1 MNPTPTKSKAAK
13 TAPEPSRNTRKLVVS
28 TFVTLDGVMQA
39 PGAPDEDRD
48 GGFTHGGWLV
58 PYFDDLLAKVMT
70 DQLVWPFDLLLGR
83 KTYRIFE
90 SHWPHVK
97 GEPSADN
104 INRATKYIV
113 SHKPQKL
120 EWQGSKLITGDVV
133 GAIKK
138 LKAQDGPVLQVH
150 GSSNLIQT
158 LLKNDLV
165 DELWL
170 KIFPV
175 TIGTGKRLFGDGTVP
190 AAFKVRD
197 THTSP
202 SGVIVA
208 TYAHAGEL
216 KTGSVARA

>member
-1 MNPTPTKSKAAK
+1 M
-13 TAPEPSRNTRKLVVS
+13 RNLVVLAF
-28 TFVTLDGVMQA
+28 TTADGVMQA
-39 PGAPDEDRD
+39 PGGPEEDTS

-58 PYFDDLLAKVMT
+58 PYFDEFLAKVMT
-70 DQLVWPFDLLLGR
+70 DQMAWPFDLLLGR

-90 SHWPHVK
+90 SYWPHVK
-97 GEPSADN
+97 DDPGADN

-133 GAIKK
+133 RAIKK
-138 LKAQDGPVLQVH
+138 LKEQNGPVLQVH
-150 GSSNLIQT
+150 GSTNLIQT

-197 THTSP
+197 TQTSP

-208 TYAHAGEL
+208 TYARAGEL
-216 KTGSVARA
+216 KTGSVASA